1 MSGLTVTPRP
11 LGPSRQLT
19 AATLAAGRS
28 QPWLADPNGRAS
40 PIERIVIQLD
50 VASAVGTY
58 VEYGGADVTAGNG
71 LQLLPGDAADV
82 NATNA
87 ASIWVVPSVAGLV
100 LRGQIQ

>member
-1 MSGLTVTPRP
+1 MAFTTRRA

-19 AATLAAGRS
+19 AATLGAGKS
-28 QPWLADPNGRAS
+28 QPWLADLNGKAT

-50 VASAVGTY
+50 AASAGGTF
-58 VEYGGADVTAGNG
+58 VEYGGPDVTAGNG

-82 NATNA
+82 NAPCA